1 VKEQTAEGRQR
12 EEEEK
17 LVLEP
22 ADEFITLHEL
32 AVCSCSGRATP
43 YGSSMKVEQRSKE
56 DLLIGHHIGLTLCL
70 DTPS

>member
-1 VKEQTAEGRQR
+1 VKEQTAEGRQG

-32 AVCSCSGRATP
+32 AVCSCSG
-43 YGSSMKVEQRSKE
+43 
-56 DLLIGHHIGLTLCL
+56 
-70 DTPS
+70 